1 MSETK
6 IIRTIFDITP
16 SVVRTAKPGGDDWEK
31 NPIFLQR
38 LAEAEPYIQAFIRQ
52 YGTPEKPDEETK

>member
-6 IIRTIFDITP
+6 IIRTALDPTP
-16 SVVRTAKPGGDDWEK
+16 SVVNSGIPDDYEWEK

-52 YGTPEKPDEETK
+52 YGTPDKLTEEMK